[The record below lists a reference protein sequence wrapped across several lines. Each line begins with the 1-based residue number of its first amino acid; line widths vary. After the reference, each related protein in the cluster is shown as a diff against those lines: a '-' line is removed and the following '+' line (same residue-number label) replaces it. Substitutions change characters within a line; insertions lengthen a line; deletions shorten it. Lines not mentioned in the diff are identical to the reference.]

1 VPLDRPFT
9 MPRGAD
15 PPRER
20 LDRGFSSVPAAT
32 TPPPR
37 AVRGARAILPD
48 ERPGADLPDAPRAL
62 AVSLREP
69 AGESGL
75 SPAPSSMSGGELLD
89 AFFERTPPPRRA
101 GELSRFSFPRFAT
114 VLFGP
119 WTRVLEA
126 GLCCSLQLLLDHLLV
141 PPLSGGG
148 TIRSRRG
155 RLRVPQDCVRG
166 EEARYVARLLCGVGR
181 PRLLEGVRCAPA
193 LLTLTSPSRA
203 STVCSR
209 ERPRLS

>member
-1 VPLDRPFT
+1 MPLDRPFT

-126 GLCCSLQLLLDHLLV
+126 GLGCSLQLLLDHLLV
-141 PPLSGGG
+141 PPLSGGELFAPVAG
-148 TIRSRRG
+148 DCGFRRTACGAKRRATWRDFSAGLAG
-155 RLRVPQDCVRG
+155 RGSSKASAALRRFLP
-166 EEARYVARLLCGVGR
+166 
-181 PRLLEGVRCAPA
+181 
-193 LLTLTSPSRA
+193 
-203 STVCSR
+203 
-209 ERPRLS
+209 